1 MKTRLPLLLALT
13 LFSASCLMVVSDG
26 PLPSRSFERSS
37 PLEPG
42 SEVRVDLPEALVA
55 IEGWNRKELLVK
67 GSLSSTTNEFLQDAD
82 LSLQR
87 RGTALELTSSIYKP
101 VREDIEIKATLRTPF
116 ETDLSCTIPSG
127 DLSLRSLRGK
137 IGIQGEDLSIDA
149 RDVGGKLTL
158 STGKGPIILVLL
170 ESEPEDSFDITTLSG
185 TVILE
190 VPDRTPLTLD
200 LKSEEG
206 TVEVK
211 GDFPEGGAH
220 VRIRSRS
227 GAIKVLARGR

>member
-1 MKTRLPLLLALT
+1 MKARLSLLLALT
-13 LFSASCLMVVSDG
+13 LFSVSCLMVVSDG
-26 PLPSRSFERSS
+26 PLPSRSFRLS
-37 PLEPG
+37 LEPG
-42 SEVRVDLPEALVA
+42 SEVRVDLPKPWSPSKVGTA
-55 IEGWNRKELLVK
+55 R
-67 GSLSSTTNEFLQDAD
+67 SSWLKAPFHLRPTSFQDAD
-82 LSLQR
+82 LSSRDVAQ
-87 RGTALELTSSIYKP
+87 LELTSSIYKP

-116 ETDLSCTIPSG
+116 ETDLSCAIPSG
-127 DLSLRSLRGK
+127 DLSLRKLRGK

>member
-1 MKTRLPLLLALT
+1 MKARLSLLLALT
-13 LFSASCLMVVSDG
+13 LFSVSCLMVVSDG

-55 IEGWNRKELLVK
+55 IEGWNRKELLFK
-67 GSLSSTTNEFLQDAD
+67 GSLSSTTDEFLQDAD

-87 RGTALELTSSIYKP
+87 RGTGIEITSSIYKP
-101 VREDIEIKATLRTPF
+101 VKNDIEIKATLRAPF
-116 ETDLSCTIPSG
+116 ETDLSCAISSG
-127 DLSLRSLRGK
+127 DLSLRSLRGR
-137 IGIQGEDLSIDA
+137 IDIQGEDLSIDA
-149 RDVGGKLTL
+149 RDVGGRLSL
-158 STGKGPIILVLL
+158 STGKGPITLVLL
-170 ESEPEDSFDITTLSG
+170 ESEPEDSFEIATLSG

-200 LKSEEG
+200 LKSDEG
-206 TVEVK
+206 TIEVK